1 MLSAILPRLTL
12 RNLALITCNP
22 MSDDY
27 RIVVLLSGSGTTL
40 QSMIDAEL
48 PATIA
53 AVISNQPDAF
63 GLKRA
68 EEANIPTNTLQHSH
82 YPSRE
87 SFDADLQKLIDSYQ
101 PDLVVLAGFMRI
113 LSDQFVSHY
122 TGRLINIH
130 PSLLPKYKGM
140 HTHQRVMDAGEPLH
154 GSSVHFVN
162 SELDGGPILL
172 QARLPILSSDSV
184 ESLELRIKTKEHLI
198 YPTAISWF
206 AEGRITLVDNEIY
219 MDEKKMNGPVVMDYM

>member
-1 MLSAILPRLTL
+1 MGA
-12 RNLALITCNP
+12 
-22 MSDDY
+22 DY

-48 PATIA
+48 PANIA
-53 AVISNQPDAF
+53 AVISNKKNAF
-63 GLKRA
+63 GLERA
-68 EEANIPTNTLQHSH
+68 KEANIPTQVLEHEH
-82 YPSRE
+82 FESRE
-87 SFDADLQKLIDSYQ
+87 KFDSELQRLIDQHQ

-113 LSDQFVSHY
+113 LSNQFVSHY
-122 TGRLINIH
+122 AGRLINIH

-140 HTHQRVMDAGEPLH
+140 HTHQRVMNDGEPLH

-162 SELDGGPILL
+162 SELDGGPVLL
-172 QARLPILSSDSV
+172 QARLPVLPTDSV

-206 AEGRITLVDNEIY
+206 ADGRIKLIDNEIY
-219 MDEKKMNGPVVMDYM
+219 MDDQKMNGPVVMDYM

>member
-1 MLSAILPRLTL
+1 MGA
-12 RNLALITCNP
+12 
-22 MSDDY
+22 DY

-48 PATIA
+48 PANIA
-53 AVISNQPDAF
+53 AVISNKKNAF
-63 GLKRA
+63 GLERA
-68 EEANIPTNTLQHSH
+68 KEANIPTQVLEHEH
-82 YPSRE
+82 FESRE
-87 SFDADLQKLIDSYQ
+87 KFDSELQRLIDQHQ

-113 LSDQFVSHY
+113 LSNQFVSHY
-122 TGRLINIH
+122 AGRLINIH

-140 HTHQRVMDAGEPLH
+140 HTHQRVMNDGEPLH

-162 SELDGGPILL
+162 SELDGGPVLL
-172 QARLPILSSDSV
+172 QARLPVLPTDSV

-206 AEGRITLVDNEIY
+206 AEGRIKLIDNNIY
-219 MDEKKMNGPVVMDYM
+219 MDDQKMNGPVVMDYM

>member
-1 MLSAILPRLTL
+1 MNT
-12 RNLALITCNP
+12 
-22 MSDDY
+22 DY

-40 QSMIDAEL
+40 QSMIDTGL
-48 PATIA
+48 PATICK
-53 AVISNQPDAF
+53 VISNKPDVR

-68 EEANIPTNTLQHSH
+68 QEAGIETQVLDHTQYTN
-82 YPSRE
+82 RE
-87 SFDADLQKLIDSYQ
+87 AFDDDLRKLIDESK

-113 LSDQFVSHY
+113 LSDPFVSHY
-122 TGRLINIH
+122 YGRLINVH
-130 PSLLPKYKGM
+130 PSLLPSYKGM

-162 SELDGGPILL
+162 SELDGGPIVL

-198 YPTAISWF
+198 YPTAISWL
-206 AEGRITLVDNEIY
+206 AEGRIELRDDEVF
-219 MDEKKMNGPVVMDYM
+219 MDGQKMTGPVVMDYM